1 MPVVVAAERE
11 RGAAALAEVGIGA
24 GDQIEGDDFVERAA
38 AAEERET
45 AQTSASAPLRRTAP
59 AKRSGASRR
68 SAPAIIMPA
77 LKPNR

>member
-45 AQTSASAPLRRTAP
+45 AQTLRFGGAARVERERPAQDDGGRASSRRPRALRR
-59 AKRSGASRR
+59 R
-68 SAPAIIMPA
+68 
-77 LKPNR
+77 